1 MMRKTMLG
9 ACAGLSLSLFAG
21 AALAVDPPT
30 PFDTDV
36 NTAINRGLDYLNVT
50 GSYNAYPGCGGALY
64 STNSLARGLPL
75 LALLEKRASGNLNDA
90 PQGYVGA
97 SDGDK
102 EKMRNAVACI
112 LDSVNEISQEAYYYG
127 NWLGALSLYART
139 GGPGKGAPGIPND
152 ADLVGLTDAIN
163 KLTDDLVAAQCP
175 AAFGTPSYRGMWSY
189 SGCGDDSSTTQF
201 AAAGLAG
208 AKAYYLAVG
217 DPGAR
222 APKITASLALAG
234 AHYADFGS
242 TAGSD
247 NSSCDRIEETEKGFG
262 YHNGYNPS
270 LQQTSSG
277 MWVQLLGGANV
288 NSPGV
293 QAYMRWLR
301 NHYRWQ
307 DLDNMGNSWPSYSYY
322 YYLWSSMKGL
332 LTIQEGGIAPNAGN
346 LGANSFGTLAPGS
359 DPDPGDTLAGT
370 CAVRQVHKDPATV
383 TRPAVFGA
391 GGAGFYSA
399 QAQTTYFDYA
409 HTLLGYQCADG
420 NFNCNGAPG
429 SWQNGAERMGWAL
442 LVLQRSTGGA
452 CADANNDGKCDE
464 EGGGGGNEGA
474 PILLCDANL
483 DGKVTQTDLNTLY
496 AMVKGKK
503 AKYPMVLPLTSTN
516 AWANYN
522 SSGAS
527 ANTVD
532 INDFWQ
538 CYYVARGMLAKKF
551 TNSAPD

>member
-1 MMRKTMLG
+1 MMRKTMFS

-21 AALAVDPPT
+21 AAMAVDPPT

-36 NTAINRGLDYLNVT
+36 NTAINRGLDYLSAT
-50 GSYNAYPGCGGALY
+50 GAYASYASGCNGY
-64 STNSLARGLPL
+64 IYTTNNLVRGLPL

-97 SDGDK
+97 SDADK

-112 LDSVNEISQEAYYYG
+112 LDSVNEISEEAYYYG
-127 NWLGALSLYART
+127 NWLMALSLYART
-139 GGPGKGAPGIPND
+139 GGPGKGAPGIPD
-152 ADLVGLTDAIN
+152 TTDLVGLTDAIN
-163 KLTDDLVAAQCP
+163 KLTDDLIAAQCS
-175 AAFGTPSYRGMWSY
+175 ATYATVSYRGMWSY

-247 NSSCDRIEETEKGFG
+247 NGSCDRIEETEKGHG
-262 YHNGYNPS
+262 YHNNYAPS

-307 DLDNMGNSWPSYSYY
+307 DLDSMGNSWPYYSYY

-332 LTIQEGGIAPNAGN
+332 LTIQEGGIAPDAGN
-346 LGANSFGTLAPGS
+346 LGANSFGTLAAAS
-359 DPDPGDTLAGT
+359 DPNPGDALPGT
-370 CAVRQVHKDPATV
+370 CSVRQVHKDPATV

-399 QAQTTYFDYA
+399 SAQTTYFDYA
-409 HTLLGYQCADG
+409 HTLLSYQCADG
-420 NFNCNGAPG
+420 NFACNGAPD
-429 SWQNGAERMGWAL
+429 SWQSGADRMGWAL

-464 EGGGGGNEGA
+464 NGDDEGA

-483 DGKVTQTDLNTLY
+483 DGNITMTDLNAVY
-496 AMVKGKK
+496 AIVKS
-503 AKYPMVLPLTSTN
+503 KYPVAVPVTPAN

-522 SSGAS
+522 TSGAS

-538 CYYVARGMLAKKF
+538 CYYVGRGMLPKKY
-551 TNSAPD
+551 TAGEPD

>member
-21 AALAVDPPT
+21 AAMAVDPPT

-36 NTAINRGLDYLNVT
+36 NTAINRGLDYLSAQ
-50 GSYNAYPGCGGALY
+50 GAFSAYPGCGGTVG
-64 STNSLARGLPL
+64 STISLQRGLSL

-97 SDGDK
+97 SEADK
-102 EKMRNAVACI
+102 TKMRNAAACI
-112 LDSVNEISQEAYYYG
+112 LDAANEISQEAYYYG
-127 NWLGALSLYART
+127 NWLAALSLYART
-139 GGPGKGAPGIPND
+139 GGPGKGAVGIPND
-152 ADLVGLTDAIN
+152 ADLLGLTDAIN
-163 KLTDDLVAAQCP
+163 KLTDDQLAAQCS
-175 AAFGTPSYRGMWSY
+175 ATYGIASYRGMWGY
-189 SGCGDDSSTTQF
+189 SGCDDDSSTTQF
-201 AAAGLAG
+201 AVAGLAG
-208 AKAYYLAVG
+208 AKSYYLAVG

-247 NSSCDRIEETEKGFG
+247 NGSCDRIEETEKGFG

-288 NSPGV
+288 NSAGV
-293 QAYMRWLR
+293 QAYLRWLR

-307 DLDNMGNSWPSYSYY
+307 DLDNMGNSWPGSSYY

-346 LGANSFGTLAPGS
+346 LGSNSLGLLAPDA
-359 DPDPGDTLAGT
+359 DPDSGDTLAGT

-383 TRPAVFGA
+383 ARPAAFGA
-391 GGAGFYSA
+391 GGAGYYSA
-399 QAQTTYFDYA
+399 QAKSTYFDFA
-409 HTLLGYQCADG
+409 HTLLSYQCEDG
-420 NFNCNGAPG
+420 NFGCNGAPS
-429 SWQNGAERMGWAL
+429 SWSGTAPRAGWAL

-464 EGGGGGNEGA
+464 NGGNEGA

-483 DGKVTQTDLNTLY
+483 DGNVTTTDLNAVY
-496 AMVKGKK
+496 AIVKS
-503 AKYPMVLPLTSTN
+503 KYPVAVAVTPAN

-522 SSGAS
+522 TNGAS
-527 ANTVD
+527 ANTID

-538 CYYVARGMLAKKF
+538 CYYVGRGMLPKKF
-551 TNSAPD
+551 TAGEPD

>member
-21 AALAVDPPT
+21 AAMAVDPPT

-36 NTAINRGLDYLNVT
+36 NTAINRGLDYLSAT
-50 GSYNAYPGCGGALY
+50 GAYDAYPGCGGGVY
-64 STNSLARGLPL
+64 GNNNQVRGLPL

-90 PQGYVGA
+90 PQGYIGA
-97 SDGDK
+97 SDADK
-102 EKMRNAVACI
+102 AKMRNAVACL
-112 LDSVNEISQEAYYYG
+112 LDSANEVSYYTYYYG
-127 NWLGALSLYART
+127 NWLMALSLYART
-139 GGPGKGAPGIPND
+139 GGPGKGAPGIPD
-152 ADLVGLTDAIN
+152 TTDLVGLTDAIN
-163 KLTDDLVAAQCP
+163 KFTDDLLAAQCS
-175 AAFGTPSYRGMWSY
+175 ATYGTVSSRGMWSY
-189 SGCGDDSSTTQF
+189 SSCGDDSSTTQF

-222 APKITASLALAG
+222 APKITAALALAG
-234 AHYADFGS
+234 AHYADFGL

-247 NSSCDRIEETEKGFG
+247 NSSCDRIEETEKGHG
-262 YHNGYNPS
+262 YHTNGYNPS

-288 NSPGV
+288 NSVGV

-307 DLDNMGNSWPSYSYY
+307 DLDNMGNSWPYYSYY

-332 LTIQEGGIAPNAGN
+332 LTIQEGGIAPDAGN
-346 LGANSFGTLAPGS
+346 LGANSFGTLAAAS
-359 DPDPGDTLAGT
+359 DPNPGDTLPGT
-370 CAVRQVHKDPATV
+370 CTVRQIHKDPATV

-409 HTLLGYQCADG
+409 HTLLSYQCADG
-420 NFNCNGAPG
+420 NFACNGAPD
-429 SWQNGAERMGWAL
+429 SWESGADRMGWAL

-464 EGGGGGNEGA
+464 NGGNEGA

-483 DGKVTQTDLNTLY
+483 DGNITMTDLNAVY
-496 AMVKGKK
+496 AIVKS
-503 AKYPMVLPLTSTN
+503 KYPVAVAVTPAN

-522 SSGAS
+522 TNGAS
-527 ANTVD
+527 ANTID

-538 CYYVARGMLAKKF
+538 CYYVGRGMLPKKY
-551 TNSAPD
+551 TAGEPD